1 MIQNIIQINLL
12 FITKLGNLILNNL
25 YHILTL
31 SMSLKEL
38 PTELLIQ
45 IVDNISN
52 DNDLTKLI
60 RCSKT
65 FNLIGT
71 KKLYTN
77 LS

>member
-1 MIQNIIQINLL
+1 
-12 FITKLGNLILNNL
+12 
-25 YHILTL
+25 
-31 SMSLKEL
+31 MSLKEL